1 MKFKESV
8 SGLNVGSP
16 VKYKGIKIGSVES
29 LAIDSEDPN
38 TIDVTVKILKK
49 RYQLKKMPG
58 LF

>member
-49 RYQLKKMPG
+49 G
-58 LF
+58 TN